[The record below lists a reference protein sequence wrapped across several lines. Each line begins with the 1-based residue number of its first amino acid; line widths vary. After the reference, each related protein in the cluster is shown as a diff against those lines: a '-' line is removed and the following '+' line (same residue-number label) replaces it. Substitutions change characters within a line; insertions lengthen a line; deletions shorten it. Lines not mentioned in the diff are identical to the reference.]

1 MGTVDLKNGF
11 SASFFGAVAG
21 VMLLAIVNVI
31 VSAAGGG
38 TVQVL
43 GAWEGSETDNF
54 LAVVAPFEAATGIDV
69 IYVSTRD
76 LRGVIDDGL
85 ANGTPPD
92 VSGLEGPAHMAELAE
107 RGALIRP

>member
-1 MGTVDLKNGF
+1 
-11 SASFFGAVAG
+11 
-21 VMLLAIVNVI
+21 MLLVGAACAQPP
-31 VSAAGGG
+31 VSGGG

-107 RGALIRP
+107 RGALRRHAHLRPRR